1 MSMAALRQEIKD
13 VKAMIQ
19 AEQADFL
26 KIDAKY
32 HPRIVKWHNTAKTTT
47 AYNDLFEDLQKL
59 PTGEYYALVRYLSRA
74 DLAFLLIYTL
84 NRKDALHQWLIDRC
98 QEVQANPNGYLD
110 LWAREH
116 YKSTI
121 ITFAL
126 SIQDIISSHGFNP
139 DPKWAGREATIVI
152 FSCTRPIAKAF
163 LTQIKREFEANEL
176 LKGAFPDVLWDNAGK
191 YAPKWSEDAGLVV
204 KRKTNP
210 KEATIE
216 AWGIVEGQ
224 PTSKH
229 FLICVYDDLVT
240 KDHVGSPYMIKK
252 VIDAWGVSTNL
263 GTEGGY
269 GRYIGTRYH
278 LNDPYAE
285 MIKRKSVV
293 VRKHGPTSDGSH
305 TDNPVL
311 KSHEELV
318 KKLRDMGPYEYACQM
333 MQDPT
338 KDEAAGFK
346 LEWLNYATVTDWSE
360 MNRYI
365 LVDPANEKK
374 EGSDFTTFTVY
385 GLGRDQNYY
394 IIERVR
400 DRLDL
405 GERCEI
411 LFRLHKKYKPRRVGY
426 ERYGMQ
432 ADLYYMYEQ
441 MDVRNHHFKIDELG
455 GRLSKLD
462 RIRRMIPLYK
472 NGRIYQPKECI
483 YTDYQGVTQNLTEIF
498 INEEFYCFPVSM
510 HDDMLDA
517 DARILDIIKLSDGT
531 FADFAQFP
539 VDEDAFDVR
548 EFLNQAEGVL

>member
-1 MSMAALRQEIKD
+1 MSMASLRKEIKEYISLATATDKDFVTLD
-13 VKAMIQ
+13 VSGHKLA
-19 AEQADFL
+19 L
-26 KIDAKY
+26 KWRNTDKTPNY
-32 HPRIVKWHNTAKTTT
+32 YVKLIK
-47 AYNDLFEDLQKL
+47 DLEVLSSDEF
-59 PTGEYYALVRYLSRA
+59 YALVRFFARN
-74 DLAFLLIYTL
+74 DLAFCLIYLL
-84 NRKDALHQWLIDRC
+84 NRKDAMHKWLIERIL
-98 QEVQANPNGYLD
+98 EVQASPNEHLD

-126 SIQDIISSHGFNP
+126 SIQDVLTSHGINP
-139 DPKWAGREATIVI
+139 DPRWKGREATIAI

-163 LTQIKREFEANEL
+163 LTQIKREFESNEL
-176 LKGAFPDVLWDNAGK
+176 LKTAFPDIFWDDPIK
-191 YAPKWSEDAGLVV
+191 YASKWSEDAGLVV
-204 KRKTNP
+204 KRKSNP

-252 VIDAWGVSTNL
+252 VIDAWGVSVNL
-263 GTEGGY
+263 STEGGY
-269 GRYIGTRYH
+269 TRYIGTRYH

-285 MIKRKSVV
+285 MLKRRAVT
-293 VRKHGPTSDGSH
+293 VRKYSPTHDGSL

-311 KSHEELV
+311 KSKEELE
-318 KKLRDMGPYEYACQM
+318 KKLRAMGPYEYACQM

-346 LEWLNYATVTDWSE
+346 IEWLNYATVTDWSE

-365 LVDPANEKK
+365 VVDPANEKK
-374 EGSDFTTFTVY
+374 EGSDYTAITVY
-385 GLGRDQNYY
+385 GLGADNNYY
-394 IIERVR
+394 VLKRIR

-405 GERCEI
+405 GERSKI
-411 LFRLHKKYKPRRVGY
+411 IFKLHKQYKPIRVGY

-432 ADLYYMYEQ
+432 SDIFYIKEQ
-441 MDVRNHHFKIDELG
+441 MGLHNYHFDIYEFG
-455 GRLSKLD
+455 GNLSKLD

-472 NGRIYQPKECI
+472 DSRIFNPKVCM

-498 INEEFYCFPVSM
+498 INEEYYCFPVSM
-510 HDDMLDA
+510 HDDMLDT
-517 DARILDIIKLSDGT
+517 DARILDKVKNKNNILI
-531 FADFAQFP
+531 DFAEFP
-539 VDEDAFDVR
+539 SDNSIDVSSFIR
-548 EFLNQAEGVL
+548 KTEGIYD